1 MNWKLLIPIML
12 LICLAVPVFAAPAV
26 TSTAPSSGTTITGT
40 TYYLR
45 FTLLDENGDYT
56 KSTYP
61 DTLRIWYSTTAGA
74 YTNLI
79 VSDTNLTDTTSVVCS
94 PDQNFVTARSC
105 YYIWNVPSLSSGFYY
120 IDYNFRYT
128 NDGATTY
135 AYATG
140 SSPAITIANN
150 SGCGTL
156 TWLAGLIVL
165 IIAAFSLLQML
176 SGKLNVYTVAIFAV
190 SVLIGIYI
198 ITTFTVGICG

>member
-1 MNWKLLIPIML
+1 ML
-12 LICLAVPVFAAPAV
+12 LICLAVPVFAAPSV

-40 TYYLR
+40 SYYLR
-45 FTLLDENGDYT
+45 FTLVDENNEA

-79 VSDTNLTDTTSVVCS
+79 VNDLNLADTNAVVCS
-94 PDQNFVTARSC
+94 PDQNLFSSRSC
-105 YYIWNVPSLSSGFYY
+105 YYLWSVPSLNSGFYY

-140 SSPAITIANN
+140 SSSAVTIDNN

-165 IIAAFSLLQML
+165 VLAAFALLQML
-176 SGKLNVYTVAIFAV
+176 NGKINVVVLAGFAIA
-190 SVLIGIYI
+190 VLIGIYI

>member
-1 MNWKLLIPIML
+1 MNWKLLIPVIL

-26 TSTAPSSGTTITGT
+26 TSTSPSSGTTITGT

-45 FTLLDENGDYT
+45 FTLVDENNVA

-79 VSDTNLTDTTSVVCS
+79 VNDLNLADTNAVVCS
-94 PDQNFVTARSC
+94 PDQNLFSSRSC
-105 YYIWNVPSLSSGFYY
+105 YYLWSVPSLNSGFYF

-128 NDGATTY
+128 NDGGTTY
-135 AYATG
+135 VYATG
-140 SSPAITIANN
+140 SSPAVTISNN

-156 TWLAGLIVL
+156 TWLAGLITLV
-165 IIAAFSLLQML
+165 IAAFALLQML
-176 SGKLNVYTVAIFAV
+176 GGKLNVYTLAAFAII
-190 SVLIGIYI
+190 VLIGIYV